1 MSYGQDNGTSAGTE
15 TYKFTGNSYS
25 SANGLYYEF
34 QRWYDNSTGR
44 FISEDPLPGHLRIPQ
59 SLNAFAYVLN
69 QPTRLVDPS
78 GLSWKCFG
86 QEDCGG
92 GGASGA
98 GSGSTGS
105 NTITGNDVPSID
117 VSSND
122 LSTNT
127 ITPEQAPLSY
137 ESGASEAP
145 ASVGGARPVKLGQMA
160 DSAGLS
166 YLANEENFHSADV
179 SYQESLKTDSGNTI
193 RPDLNIRAPGQI
205 EPNRL
210 VELKGGYASGE
221 RLQIQA
227 DNYSR
232 YAAARG
238 GRVTYVL
245 LGGASQPF
253 LDHLAG
259 FPNIDI
265 IKLY

>member
-1 MSYGQDNGTSAGTE
+1 LSYGQDNGTSAGTE

-98 GSGSTGS
+98 GLGSTGS

-127 ITPEQAPLSY
+127 ITPEQASQNIANGEIPS
-137 ESGASEAP
+137 EGAEITKTGYKFVSTPDGNLVRVPEKWDF
-145 ASVGGARPVKLGQMA
+145 R
-160 DSAGLS
+160 
-166 YLANEENFHSADV
+166 LANNGQGSV
-179 SYQESLKTDSGNTI
+179 YQEPGALGNVNMIRIMDPTARYPQGYVVYYNDVGQPLDVYGSVSSGPATTHI
-193 RPDLNIRAPGQI
+193 PIDYKGPIPGW
-205 EPNRL
+205 P
-210 VELKGGYASGE
+210 
-221 RLQIQA
+221 
-227 DNYSR
+227 
-232 YAAARG
+232 
-238 GRVTYVL
+238 
-245 LGGASQPF
+245 
-253 LDHLAG
+253 
-259 FPNIDI
+259 
-265 IKLY
+265 